1 MSNKPLTTIYDM
13 SEKIKC
19 PICMELVDVEFDVCP
34 FCGENLRSVKPHGAT
49 SAAPAPPVVPPAPVA
64 PPPPPRIP
72 DAPNQANGSD
82 WSGPTP
88 PSAYEPEES
97 AGFFSTFIGREFF
110 GRYAD
115 FSGMTARRDYWLTV
129 LAFTVLQFGLYG
141 MLALLVGITPVVGLI
156 VMYAVCSIV
165 GLAVLV
171 PSLAIAVRR
180 LRDTGKS
187 PWMILLGL
195 IPLVGPILMIVFF
208 CQKGYTQRREF
219 SFGVADGALTAVCF
233 ILFFTGIYFAFSGVA
248 RTLNNIDFDRMEQLD
263 MPRIDESDDDYSDD
277 AEEVE
282 EVVAMEEMVAE
293 PAAASGEISGTYRL
307 SGTVAGTPFILEM
320 LVNGGTV
327 TGRCRYAKINPPSW
341 IDVEGYFSDGRYF
354 AFIETNGEEVT
365 GDYDCE
371 AVFDSRGNFT
381 GIKGKMTNY
390 KGKTYKVDL
399 TVI

>member
-1 MSNKPLTTIYDM
+1 M

-19 PICMELVDVEFDVCP
+19 PTCMELVDVEFDVCP
-34 FCGENLRSVKPHGAT
+34 FCGEDLRSVKPNAPT
-49 SAAPAPPVVPPAPVA
+49 SAAPGAPIVPPAPVA

-72 DAPNQANGSD
+72 DAPTQANGSD

-88 PSAYEPEES
+88 PPAYEPEES

-208 CQKGYTQRREF
+208 CQKGYSPRREF
-219 SFGVADGALTAVCF
+219 SFGVADGALTAVCI

-263 MPRIDESDDDYSDD
+263 MPRIDDSADDYSDD

-282 EVVAMEEMVAE
+282 EVVAVEETVAE
-293 PAAASGEISGTYRL
+293 PAAEPAESGTISGHYQL
-307 SGTVAGTPFILEM
+307 GGTVAGAGILME
-320 LVNGGTV
+320 LDVRGGSV
-327 TGRCRYAKINPPSW
+327 SGRYRYTKINPPSW
-341 IDVEGYFSDGRYF
+341 LDVEGYFSEGRYF
-354 AFIETNGEEVT
+354 NFIETNGDEMT
-365 GDYDCE
+365 GEYDCE

>member
-1 MSNKPLTTIYDM
+1 
-13 SEKIKC
+13 
-19 PICMELVDVEFDVCP
+19 
-34 FCGENLRSVKPHGAT
+34 
-49 SAAPAPPVVPPAPVA
+49 
-64 PPPPPRIP
+64 
-72 DAPNQANGSD
+72 
-82 WSGPTP
+82 
-88 PSAYEPEES
+88 
-97 AGFFSTFIGREFF
+97 
-110 GRYAD
+110 
-115 FSGMTARRDYWLTV
+115 MTARRDYWLTV

-141 MLALLVGITPVVGLI
+141 LLALLVGINPVVGLI

-208 CQKGYTQRREF
+208 CQKGYTPRREF

-233 ILFFTGIYFAFSGVA
+233 ILFFTGVYFAFSGVA

-263 MPRIDESDDDYSDD
+263 MPRIDDFSDDDATFEDE
-277 AEEVE
+277 EEVAVVE
-282 EVVAMEEMVAE
+282 EAV
-293 PAAASGEISGTYRL
+293 AASGEISGTYRL